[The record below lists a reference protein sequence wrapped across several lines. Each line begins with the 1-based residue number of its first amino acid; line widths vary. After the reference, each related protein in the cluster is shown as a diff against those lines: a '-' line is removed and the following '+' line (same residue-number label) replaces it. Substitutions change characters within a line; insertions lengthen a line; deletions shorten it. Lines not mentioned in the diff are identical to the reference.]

1 MDYGAHLPVV
11 DFGSHQFSLERLSAY
26 VQTARDLGFKALS
39 PYDERPFDIVAPM
52 ARRADGTCGNAF
64 SQRRHGGRDERPAAG
79 GSRSVANGKGP
90 GRHRSALQW
99 AAIRRRRPGFV
110 GARL

>member
-26 VQTARDLGFKALS
+26 VQTARDLGFKALTTN
-39 PYDERPFDIVAPM
+39 DHLIIVAPM

-90 GRHRSALQW
+90 GRYRSALQW
-99 AAIRRRRPGFV
+99 TSICRRRPGFV
-110 GARL
+110 YARL